1 MLPIPTLSVWDKI
14 MKLKL
19 NLTGRQGCQV
29 AGLNLNM
36 SVVPRSLCAV
46 KVTLNILISKW
57 CMLYNKQKAELLQPL
72 PLLDILRPSWVLI
85 VDVMDVPTILK
96 LPDHSSCTLSGWWSA
111 TMRFAWSLTVILS
124 SNWITR
130 QTCQKRATTSTS
142 FALHPNTCI
151 HWACLS
157 RRLYRYH
164 HARDQESSDTLCLLR
179 FAGTLLK
186 KYLQVSCC
194 GGHRDHGTGLEE

>member
-46 KVTLNILISKW
+46 EVTLYILISKW
-57 CMLYNKQKAELLQPL
+57 CMLYNKQKLNCFSLSLL
-72 PLLDILRPSWVLI
+72 LRPSWVFI
-85 VDVMDVPTILK
+85 VDVMDVPKILK

-111 TMRFAWSLTVILS
+111 TMRVAWSLTVILS

-130 QTCQKRATTSTS
+130 HVRRGQQRPHH
-142 FALHPNTCI
+142 LHSIQI
-151 HWACLS
+151 HA
-157 RRLYRYH
+157 
-164 HARDQESSDTLCLLR
+164 
-179 FAGTLLK
+179 
-186 KYLQVSCC
+186 
-194 GGHRDHGTGLEE
+194 